1 MHLDFFRCPPEDLES
16 VGKREVFIIF
26 NRSREQYN
34 GIDLVCFWNITD
46 DLVVLICSILKG
58 VSYLSKFIGFVGQL
72 KEKCKRKS
80 LHNPKTMKNE
90 KPQFKNSTKKRK
102 TQSTLINR
110 SLDMREIRR
119 CTDIPGDNAA
129 RERSRVKSLRAAFAD
144 LQRALP
150 CVPPDTK
157 LSKLDVLVLGK
168 VTYLFINILTKS
180 CCTFQKCRR
189 KLGKRKRKKR
199 FHK

>member
-1 MHLDFFRCPPEDLES
+1 
-16 VGKREVFIIF
+16 
-26 NRSREQYN
+26 
-34 GIDLVCFWNITD
+34 
-46 DLVVLICSILKG
+46 
-58 VSYLSKFIGFVGQL
+58 
-72 KEKCKRKS
+72 
-80 LHNPKTMKNE
+80 
-90 KPQFKNSTKKRK
+90 
-102 TQSTLINR
+102 
-110 SLDMREIRR
+110 MREIRR

-180 CCTFQKCRR
+180 CFTFQKCRR
-189 KLGKRKRKKR
+189 KLGKRKRKKDFTSKAANVR
-199 FHK
+199 NFVGLQVKALHSPYFFSFFQIVKHRHTSLS

>member
-1 MHLDFFRCPPEDLES
+1 
-16 VGKREVFIIF
+16 
-26 NRSREQYN
+26 
-34 GIDLVCFWNITD
+34 
-46 DLVVLICSILKG
+46 
-58 VSYLSKFIGFVGQL
+58 
-72 KEKCKRKS
+72 
-80 LHNPKTMKNE
+80 MKNE
-90 KPQFKNSTKKRK
+90 KPQLTNSRKKRK
-102 TQSTLINR
+102 IQSTLINR

-180 CCTFQKCRR
+180 CFTFQKCRR
-189 KLGKRKRKKR
+189 KLGKRKRKKDFTSKTANVR
-199 FHK
+199 NFVGLQVKAFLSP